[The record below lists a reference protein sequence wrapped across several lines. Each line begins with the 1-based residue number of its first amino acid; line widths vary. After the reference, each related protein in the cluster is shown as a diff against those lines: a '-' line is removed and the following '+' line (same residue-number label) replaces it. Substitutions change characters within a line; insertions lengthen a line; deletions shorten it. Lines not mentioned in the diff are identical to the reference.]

1 MKILDK
7 FRNKSGKTQKVALCL
22 GGGGARGFAHIGAIK
37 AFEENGIDFD
47 MCVGTSVGS
56 ILGALYCAGVK
67 SDEMMRVGDALDMKE
82 VHNGVIFAPNDPMKI
97 GKIVTGVIGDAEIE
111 NLPKK
116 FAAVSV
122 DLRRGKQVVLD
133 KGKVSVVCSASCCV
147 PLFFRPVV
155 YNGMHLVDGGLL
167 NNIPS
172 DVCRMLGAD
181 KVVSI
186 DINPTRGGGT
196 DELGLIEVLKATFS
210 IMSSNSSIMG
220 IKHTDI
226 LIAADTSKFS
236 SVSKSGYEEMT
247 ALGYKAASEQIVKI
261 KELMQKGE

>member
-1 MKILDK
+1 M
-7 FRNKSGKTQKVALCL
+7 
-22 GGGGARGFAHIGAIK
+22 
-37 AFEENGIDFD
+37 
-47 MCVGTSVGS
+47 
-56 ILGALYCAGVK
+56 
-67 SDEMMRVGDALDMKE
+67 
-82 VHNGVIFAPNDPMKI
+82 
-97 GKIVTGVIGDAEIE
+97 
-111 NLPKK
+111 
-116 FAAVSV
+116 
-122 DLRRGKQVVLD
+122 
-133 KGKVSVVCSASCCV
+133 
-147 PLFFRPVV
+147 